1 MRSVSENL
9 KERRESVH
17 DKGLQDLVDEALENQ
32 DVLMGELN
40 EPTLKHGGDTVNYEN
55 ILGEGLVP
63 GSENSSVTGES
74 GSGEEVAFS
83 TSFPVALRYAE
94 LTEACRQD
102 EEFGNYTL
110 ASGNY
115 GSVEDPMVV
124 ELPVSEVD
132 EVSVDSRNDSTIES
146 VLGVDANPRVVPAII
161 SSLEDPG
168 QEEDFSEFYEGKD
181 HLVAQAVRGDEEAG
195 EVVKALLGD
204 TYGETGALRDHGVF
218 RELSHDEVNGDF
230 LQEVNTPYAPVNEEA
245 TVYVPA
251 SKVDRYRKKASEQGF
266 GGQVHSIEARAL
278 VHEERMKEVYDEEGT
293 VCFEHPADTGKAV
306 NFFGT
311 DGKTA
316 YDESKEV
323 IDVSRVRGKPVYD
336 QQTLI

>member
-1 MRSVSENL
+1 MSSVSENL
-9 KERRESVH
+9 KERRESVG
-17 DKGLQDLVDEALENQ
+17 DEGLRELVDEALENQ
-32 DVLMGELN
+32 DVLLRELD
-40 EPTLKHGGDTVNYEN
+40 EPTLKHGGDTVNYVD

-74 GSGEEVAFS
+74 GEGDDVAFS

-94 LTEACRQD
+94 LTEACRQNN
-102 EEFGNYTL
+102 EFGAYTL
-110 ASGNY
+110 ASGDY
-115 GSVEDPMVV
+115 GSVDDPMVL
-124 ELPVSEVD
+124 ELPVSGVD

-146 VLGVDANPRVVPAII
+146 VLGVEVNPRVAPAII
-161 SSLEDPG
+161 SYLEDPG
-168 QEEDFSEFYEGKD
+168 QDGDFSALYEGED
-181 HLVAQAVRGDEEAG
+181 HLVAQAVGGDEEAG

-230 LQEVNTPYAPVNEEA
+230 LQEVNTPYASVDEEA

-251 SKVDRYRKKASEQGF
+251 SEVDRYRQKASEQGF
-266 GGQVHSIEARAL
+266 EGEVHSIEARAL
-278 VHEERMKEVYDEEGT
+278 VHEERMKEIYEEEGT

-316 YDESKEV
+316 YDDSQNV
-323 IDVSRVRGKPVYD
+323 IDVSRVRAEPVYNRE
-336 QQTLI
+336 TGL